1 MQVLWTLQI
10 SLLRT
15 FPDPRDCSTEDLAAF
30 ITKPLQSPCR
40 STPEGS
46 TGICICTLSSCLRP
60 LPPLPLPEPLQ
71 PALPGTGYGPWC
83 SLCDSSCH
91 VCACQSRPPLPCMC
105 PHCHANVIC
114 PKPASGLYKK
124 GLYKESSLCRI
135 IKLGASDN
143 VVKMPPTGG
152 NPGSEPRVPPPGFG
166 RVCLLL
172 IGTLVPLSHI

>member
-1 MQVLWTLQI
+1 MLWTLQI

-60 LPPLPLPEPLQ
+60 LPPPPLPEPLQ

-124 GLYKESSLCRI
+124 GLYKKRAPVLGLCFGETVRGSPQLCPSSVDKELWAEEI
-135 IKLGASDN
+135 F
-143 VVKMPPTGG
+143 PPQ
-152 NPGSEPRVPPPGFG
+152 PH
-166 RVCLLL
+166 VCLSRD
-172 IGTLVPLSHI
+172 IPDT